1 MVGLHAWGSKAESR
15 VLALNDLVRNRWSL
29 DRVANHRGPVF
40 ERARQ
45 AAMILLGRHR
55 DLQDIVIDP
64 DDLLAGIV
72 PIPTGSSAA

>member
-1 MVGLHAWGSKAESR
+1 MRSCWT
-15 VLALNDLVRNRWSL
+15 L
-29 DRVANHRGPVF
+29 DQVANHRDPAF

-45 AAMILLGRHR
+45 GAMSLLGRHR